1 MKDKLLPIFS
11 YNMTAYQNAAHEAGF
26 NRATCA
32 AMANMSRGQWSDMLN
47 GKIAAPTVWTAL
59 RVAEVLRC
67 SVDALLT
74 TDPDIRAVTVRK
86 VQRAF
91 IGVRKA

>member
-1 MKDKLLPIFS
+1 
-11 YNMTAYQNAAHEAGF
+11 MTAYQDAAHEAGL

-74 TDPDIRAVTVRK
+74 SDPNVRAATVRK
-86 VQRAF
+86 VHRAF
-91 IGVRKA
+91 VGVRKA

>member
-11 YNMTAYQNAAHEAGF
+11 YNMTAYQNAADEAGF

-32 AMANMSRGQWSDMLN
+32 AMAKMSRGQWSDMLN
-47 GKIAAPTVWTAL
+47 GKIAAPSVWTAL

-74 TDPDIRAVTVRK
+74 SDPDVRAVTVKK
-86 VQRAF
+86 VSRAF
-91 IGVRKA
+91 KLVRKT